1 LPQENAMPVW
11 TAQGGSG
18 EDLTVLLHGMGA
30 SSCVW
35 APLVERICGR
45 WLAVDLPGHGRSAP
59 IACYDPL
66 PIAIAV
72 GRALAERIPQGQ
84 PLAILGHSL
93 GGAVGLELA
102 SGNHGIAP
110 DHCHVLGIKVD
121 WPGADIE
128 RMATIA
134 SRRPRI
140 FGSAAEAQAAAL
152 KMAGVSAEFAG
163 HIDGA
168 GLVREVAGGKWQV
181 ALDMQ
186 VFAQQDPHVAR
197 LVAAARCP
205 VSLARGA
212 GDEMVSLAQLQAINT
227 RAVEIASAGHNAMI
241 EQPEAVARWAGLNL
255 RQPPG

>member
-1 LPQENAMPVW
+1 
-11 TAQGGSG
+11 
-18 EDLTVLLHGMGA
+18 MGA

-35 APLVERICGR
+35 GPLVEHVAGR
-45 WLAVDLPGHGRSAP
+45 WLMVDLPGHGRSAP
-59 IACYDPL
+59 IASYDPESV
-66 PIAIAV
+66 AVEV
-72 GRALAERIPQGQ
+72 GRVLAERLPQDESVTV
-84 PLAILGHSL
+84 LGHSF

-102 SGNHGIAP
+102 SGNYGIAP

-121 WPGADIE
+121 WPPADVE
-128 RMATIA
+128 RMAAVSSRPARQFA
-134 SRRPRI
+134 SAEEAQ
-140 FGSAAEAQAAAL
+140 SAAF
-152 KMAGVSAEFAG
+152 KMAGVPSAFVDR
-163 HIDGA
+163 IDGT
-168 GLVREVAGGKWQV
+168 GMVREVADGQWQL
-181 ALDMQ
+181 ALDMR

-227 RAVEIASAGHNAMI
+227 WAVEIASAGHNAMI